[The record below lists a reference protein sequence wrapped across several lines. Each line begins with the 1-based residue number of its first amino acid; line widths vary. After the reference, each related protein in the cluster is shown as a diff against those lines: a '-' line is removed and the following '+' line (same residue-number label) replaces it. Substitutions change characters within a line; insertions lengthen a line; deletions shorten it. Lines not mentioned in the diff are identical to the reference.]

1 MAKPIRPTDHR
12 SDMSNPMSSSLVIWD
27 GPDIPCLDLCK
38 GDTIEKVVYDLAM
51 HVCNL
56 LEEVKIENIDF
67 TCLLQKNDKT
77 PKDLSEL
84 IQLLVDKTCLL
95 LSNGTGGGGVDPS
108 TSCNL
113 NCNITFNDCDN
124 SLVQLPLYDPFA
136 QNDFIRY
143 IISTVCD
150 IYIRLNGID
159 QSIEDINNQIT
170 DILVRITN
178 LEGNQFIFPST
189 IVNNCL
195 TGGLD
200 LIIDTFPDWIN
211 YVKQSIDEICDIIE
225 IIGDVTSGI
234 SYILDCSQLNISNV
248 SITSLRE
255 FVDVFVNTIFP
266 SLCDKLQ
273 NIDTSITDINT
284 QITNINNELEGCG
297 CDCLDYIPVNIV
309 YKPSATS
316 LNNYNII
323 ISPSSSVT
331 INSVMV
337 DYVYYNDCNVNE
349 AVTPTV
355 SGGMTSLEITF
366 PSCGSLSTCNSD
378 PYYSLVVSINY
389 TYLEK
394 TCNYKHELK
403 IKSYS
408 CVCGNVERIFMT
420 EKGNSSVNIMT
431 RI

>member
-84 IQLLVDKTCLL
+84 IQLLVDKTCIL
-95 LSNGTGGGGVDPS
+95 LSNGTGGGDTEPH
-108 TSCNL
+108 TNCNL
-113 NCNITFNDCDN
+113 NCNITFNDCNN
-124 SLVQLPLYDPFA
+124 SLVQLPLYNPFA

-143 IISTVCD
+143 VISQICD
-150 IYIRLNGID
+150 IYVRLND
-159 QSIEDINNQIT
+159 IETDISNINSQIT
-170 DILVRITN
+170 NILARITN
-178 LEGNQFIFPST
+178 LEANQFQFPIT
-189 IVNNCL
+189 TVNNCL
-195 TGGLD
+195 TVGD
-200 LIIDTFPDWIN
+200 LTINNFPDWIN
-211 YVKQSIDEICDIIE
+211 YVSQAINKICDIILVV
-225 IIGDVTSGI
+225 GDVSSGI
-234 SYILDCSQLNISNV
+234 SYTLNCSELNINNIN
-248 SITSLRE
+248 ITSLRG
-255 FVDVFVNTIFP
+255 FVDNFVNVVLPNLCSKIASIDS
-266 SLCDKLQ
+266 SLTQ
-273 NIDTSITDINT
+273 INT
-284 QITNINNELEGCG
+284 NITNINAELQTCGCG
-297 CDCLDYIPVNIV
+297 CLDYMPIYVV
-309 YKPSATS
+309 YKPTGSS

-323 ISPSSSVT
+323 FDSVSGVT
-331 INSVMV
+331 ITSVNIS
-337 DYVYYNDCNVNE
+337 YSSYNDCNVHQN
-349 AVTPTV
+349 VTPTV
-355 SGGMTSLEITF
+355 SGTYPSLDVTF

-420 EKGNSSVNIMT
+420 EKGNSSVDIMT